1 MKIKMLLVIGIV
13 LLAVAGVLMAM
24 NFQAPPDRSSAGG
37 SPQAHHSPSHSNS
50 TQPSAMRVPAFYET
64 APASLPPTLA
74 PERFTGKTQAAYR
87 AVREIP
93 KTIAQLPCYCFCDE
107 AHGHKSLHSCYE
119 DEHAGSCAVCVDE
132 VLLAYRLEKEKH
144 LSPSQIRKVII
155 DTYSAH
161 N

>member
-1 MKIKMLLVIGIV
+1 
-13 LLAVAGVLMAM
+13 
-24 NFQAPPDRSSAGG
+24 
-37 SPQAHHSPSHSNS
+37 
-50 TQPSAMRVPAFYET
+50 MRVPAFHQT
-64 APASLPPTLA
+64 APTNLPPTLA

-93 KTIAQLPCYCFCDE
+93 ETIAQLPCYCYCDQ

-144 LSPSQIRKVII
+144 MSPSQIRKVII

>member
-1 MKIKMLLVIGIV
+1 MKTRMLLVIAIV
-13 LLAVAGVLMAM
+13 LIALAGVLMAM
-24 NFQAPPDRSSAGG
+24 NFRVQPDQSNAASP
-37 SPQAHHSPSHSNS
+37 PQAHHSQSHSNS
-50 TQPSAMRVPAFYET
+50 AQPSAMRVPAFYET
-64 APASLPPTLA
+64 APTSLPPTLA

-93 KTIAQLPCYCFCDE
+93 KTIAQLPCYCFCDQ

-119 DEHAGSCAVCVDE
+119 DEHASSCAVCVDE

-144 LSPSQIRKVII
+144 LSPSQIRKIVI
-155 DTYSAH
+155 DTYSAP